1 MRVQGI
7 GDHTQLTQQTPHFR
21 IHYLAGSFADQHLAL
36 VSERLEQA
44 HRILADVLGVN
55 EADVGIIDVYL
66 SEMLAGPQL
75 TGNGG
80 TALPSPRDIHG
91 AFLSILPAPALS
103 PP

>member
-44 HRILADVLGVN
+44 HRILADGLGVN

-66 SEMLAGPQL
+66 SEMLAAAQL
-75 TGNGG
+75 TD
-80 TALPSPRDIHG
+80 SG
-91 AFLSILPAPALS
+91 AYGLARAPGSHRACRAAATGHC
-103 PP
+103 P